1 MSKKFKDIKKGD
13 TLYCVNPSWE
23 SDKCKINKYT
33 VTEIGE
39 VVNEKELMIY
49 TDEPNHPWPM
59 FLLKDATSQFDLV
72 FTSEED
78 ASDGMI
84 RQINHSI
91 AWHKDI
97 IKKYKEQLKKFTE

>member
-23 SDKCKINKYT
+23 SDKCTITKWT
-33 VTEIGE
+33 VTDVYDAVSKDELIFD
-39 VVNEKELMIY
+39 VKEKPTPTFALRE
-49 TDEPNHPWPM
+49 
-59 FLLKDATSQFDLV
+59 ATSVFDLV

-78 ASDGMI
+78 SRDGMI